1 MNIKISEFISIG
13 LFYEQEEVKK
23 ILQKLQNYLM
33 RRCAVYLMESTDC
46 CRLTGCCQ

>member
-1 MNIKISEFISIG
+1 MTIKISEFISTG
-13 LFYEQEEVKK
+13 LLYEQDEAGK

-33 RRCAVYLMESTDC
+33 RRCAEYLMESTDC